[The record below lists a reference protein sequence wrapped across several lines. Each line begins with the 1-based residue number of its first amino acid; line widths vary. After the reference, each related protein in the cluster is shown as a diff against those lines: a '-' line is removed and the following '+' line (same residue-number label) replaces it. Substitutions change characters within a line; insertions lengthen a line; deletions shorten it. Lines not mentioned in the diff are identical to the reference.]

1 MITSKPVLIPLM
13 RNSVKYRQPGFYV
26 CCLRLDHFL
35 SCAAEKETLNGAPSY
50 LINFWGIKSN
60 DKVSI
65 STNLGHGFS

>member
-1 MITSKPVLIPLM
+1 MSD
-13 RNSVKYRQPGFYV
+13 V
-26 CCLRLDHFL
+26 CLHLDHFL

-65 STNLGHGFS
+65 SANLGHDGLS